1 MRTFAFVPTQSWNKL
16 YGWILNKYKRYDS
29 VIDIVKISVLV
40 FFLAVFGF
48 VYLYFVN
55 LASTRWYFLRQE
67 NQKLNTISFQ
77 FEILK
82 IKMLDYKQQNRDAIN
97 STSFKRDVVDV
108 HAEIVRIPSEIKL
121 TFNK

>member
-1 MRTFAFVPTQSWNKL
+1 MRTFAFLPTQSINKL
-16 YGWILNKYKRYDS
+16 YGWILNRYRRSDL
-29 VIDIVKISVLV
+29 VIDIVKVSFLIFV
-40 FFLAVFGF
+40 FIVFAF

-82 IKMLDYKQQNRDAIN
+82 TKMLDYKQQNREAIN
-97 STSFKRDVVDV
+97 SMSFKRDVVDV
-108 HAEIVRIPSEIKL
+108 HAEIVKIPTEIKL
-121 TFNK
+121 SLR